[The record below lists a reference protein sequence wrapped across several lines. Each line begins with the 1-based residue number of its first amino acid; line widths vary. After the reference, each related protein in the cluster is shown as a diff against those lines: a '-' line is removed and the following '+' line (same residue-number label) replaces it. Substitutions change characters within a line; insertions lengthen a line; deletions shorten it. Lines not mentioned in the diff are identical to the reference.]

1 MAVINSTSDLLKAL
15 RENPEWKEALR
26 AELLG
31 DRLQT
36 LAELVSE
43 NSRQI
48 ATIDEK
54 IARAF
59 ELLTAPTE
67 RMSSSQPSLIQ
78 WIG

>member
-15 RENPEWKEALR
+15 RENPEWKEAVR

-36 LAELVSE
+36 LPELVSE

-48 ATIDEK
+48 ATIGEK
-54 IARAF
+54 TERVF
-59 ELLTAPTE
+59 ELLAAREE

>member
-15 RENPEWKEALR
+15 SENPEWKEAGR

-36 LAELVSE
+36 LPELVSE

-48 ATIDEK
+48 AIISEK
-54 IARAF
+54 LDRAF
-59 ELLTAPTE
+59 ELLAALAE
-67 RMSSSQPSLIQ
+67 RMSSSQLSLVQ